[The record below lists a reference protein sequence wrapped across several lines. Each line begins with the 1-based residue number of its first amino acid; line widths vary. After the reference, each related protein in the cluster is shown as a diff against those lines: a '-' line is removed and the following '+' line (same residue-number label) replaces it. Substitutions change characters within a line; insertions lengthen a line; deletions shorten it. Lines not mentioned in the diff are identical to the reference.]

1 MTQILAYINS
11 ITVFLESLL
20 FFSIFGIPFVILWL
34 GAVSVF
40 FTIRLKF
47 INIFGMKHAF
57 DILRGKFNG
66 KQSKDEI
73 TPFKALMSSMAA
85 TIGTGSIVGVAV
97 AVSKGGPGAVFWM
110 MMFGFFGM
118 ALKCAEVFLGHRYR
132 KVNADGTITG
142 GPFIYLRD
150 GLAEMG
156 FVRLGKFL
164 AITFGI
170 LCILGLFGMSGF
182 QANQV
187 VTLLSNGQEGFT
199 PLKIAYSLALTA
211 FCAYI
216 IIGGVQRVSSF
227 ASIFVP
233 LKVGLYVGAVLL
245 IILSHPIQLVAGVK
259 LIFTEAFNFSSG
271 MTAFFAMVVI
281 GARRALMAC
290 EAGLGT
296 SPIVNASSNV
306 KYSQRQGILNIF
318 DPFVTTWL
326 VCVATSLVLIMSGFY
341 TQTSL
346 NPAILVRNAFTSYH
360 EIFGYIMVISVII
373 FGVATVFS
381 VSYYFMQAGKALKI
395 PTSLLYTSFFTFL
408 FLSGILH
415 FDTVITFTDTLLV
428 LMTIINTLGMYFLS
442 GKIVREFRD
451 YFKFHKNDT
460 E

>member
-1 MTQILAYINS
+1 MLENLNIFAKS
-11 ITVFLESLL
+11 IESLL
-20 FFSIFGIPFVILWL
+20 FFNIFGVPFVILWL

-40 FTIRLKF
+40 FTVRLRF
-47 INIFGMKHAF
+47 INVFGVKHAF
-57 DILRGKFNG
+57 DILIGKFNG
-66 KQSKDEI
+66 EKSKDEI
-73 TPFKALMSSMAA
+73 SPFKALMSSMAA

-132 KVNADGTITG
+132 KINEDGTIIG
-142 GPFIYLRD
+142 GPFIYLKD

-156 FVRLGKFL
+156 YVKIGKALAFL
-164 AITFGI
+164 FLIF
-170 LCILGLFGMSGF
+170 CIVGLFGMSGF
-182 QANQV
+182 QTNQV
-187 VTLLSNGQEGFT
+187 VTILTNGQEGFT
-199 PLKIAYSLALTA
+199 LKKIIYSLALTA

-227 ASIFVP
+227 ASVFVP
-233 LKVGLYVGAVLL
+233 MKIGLYVGAVLL
-245 IILSHPIQLVAGVK
+245 IIISHPVQLVDGIK

-271 MTAFFAMVVI
+271 MTAFFAMVAI

-318 DPFVTTWL
+318 DPFVTTWF

-341 TQTSL
+341 LNTSL
-346 NPAILVRNAFTSYH
+346 NPAILVRNAFSYYH
-360 EIFGYIMVISVII
+360 EIFGYVVIISIII

-395 PTSLLYTSFFTFL
+395 PNSVLYVFFFTFL
-408 FLSGILH
+408 FLSGILQL
-415 FDTVITFTDTLLV
+415 DLVIAFTDILLV
-428 LMTIINTLGMYFLS
+428 FMTIINTIGLYFLS
-442 GKIVREFRD
+442 GKIAREFKE
-451 YFKFHKNDT
+451 YFAKNKNDKD
-460 E
+460 